1 MESNK
6 ESLLVGYPNPISYE
20 CTKML
25 LVQMEKCVCKIKIGN
40 TQGTGSFCKI
50 PFPNKKN
57 MLPVLITNNHIINK
71 EILNK
76 KDAKISIDIKEK
88 SDIKEL
94 NLNNRK
100 KYTNEE
106 HDITI
111 IEIKETDEIKNYLEL
126 DDIIMND
133 ILNDNNRNKEFID
146 KTLYIIQYPESE
158 LSVSYGILESIYEDK
173 KYDFRHKCSTKKGS
187 SGSPI
192 LNMNNKIIG
201 IHKECYK
208 DSYNNGTFLND
219 SIKEFIQIYCP
230 KNNNEIDNIIKNQK
244 LLNEF
249 NKKYNLNINDIK
261 IEELDLNSNNI
272 GDEGLKDL
280 VKIEFKELKLLN
292 LNDNNITNIDA
303 LENAKFEKLT
313 KLDLGNNK
321 IADINILEKVNFK
334 DLKELI
340 LDNNKITDINILE
353 KVNFKEL
360 KILKLFKNNI
370 SDLKVLDK
378 LKYEKLKLFI

>member
-6 ESLLVGYPNPISYE
+6 ESLLIGYPNPLSYE
-20 CTKML
+20 CTKKIIE
-25 LVQMEKCVCKIKIGN
+25 QMEKCICKIKIGKI
-40 TQGTGSFCKI
+40 QGTGFFCKI
-50 PFPNKKN
+50 PIPNKNN
-57 MLPVLITNNHIINK
+57 MLPAFITTNHIINK
-71 EILNK
+71 EFLYQ
-76 KDAKISIDIKEK
+76 KDAKIFLDIKEK
-88 SDIKEL
+88 SYIKEL

-111 IEIKETDEIKNYLEL
+111 IEIKENDEINNYLEL
-126 DDIIMND
+126 DDIIIND
-133 ILNDNNRNKEFID
+133 ILNNNNRNKEFID

-173 KYDFRHKCSTKKGS
+173 KYDFRHKCCTKKGS

-192 LNMNNKIIG
+192 LNMSNKIIG

-219 SIKEFIQIYCP
+219 SIKEFIRIYCST
-230 KNNNEIDNIIKNQK
+230 NNNEIDNNKNNEK

-249 NKKYNLNINDIK
+249 NKKYKLNIEDIK
-261 IEELDLNSNNI
+261 IEELDLNSRNI

-280 VKIEFKELKLLN
+280 VKIEFKELKKLD
-292 LNDNNITNIDA
+292 LNDNNITNIEA
-303 LENAKFEKLT
+303 LEIARFEKLT
-313 KLDLGNNK
+313 QLDLGNNK
-321 IADINILEKVNFK
+321 ITDISILEKVNFK
-334 DLKELI
+334 DLKVLI
-340 LDNNKITDINILE
+340 LENNKITDINILE
-353 KVNFKEL
+353 KVNFEEL

-370 SDLKVLDK
+370 SDFKVLDK

>member
-76 KDAKISIDIKEK
+76 KDDKISIDIKEK

-111 IEIKETDEIKNYLEL
+111 IEIKENDEIKNYLEL
-126 DDIIMND
+126 DDIITND

-244 LLNEF
+244 FLNEF

-321 IADINILEKVNFK
+321 IADINIS
-334 DLKELI
+334 I
-340 LDNNKITDINILE
+340 P
-353 KVNFKEL
+353 
-360 KILKLFKNNI
+360 
-370 SDLKVLDK
+370 
-378 LKYEKLKLFI
+378 

>member
-111 IEIKETDEIKNYLEL
+111 IEIKENDEIKNYLEL
-126 DDIIMND
+126 DDIITND
-133 ILNDNNRNKEFID
+133 ILNDNPTSLEWLSITRVGMNYVVRVEERIIKKEENGSLPRDIIAKKDGMITKVINNKG
-146 KTLYIIQYPESE
+146 ES
-158 LSVSYGILESIYEDK
+158 LVRSGDYV
-173 KYDFRHKCSTKKGS
+173 KKGDCLI
-187 SGSPI
+187 SGKIMLYDEVKGTTSASGTVYANVWYETEIKIPLTREEI
-192 LNMNNKIIG
+192 IKTGKKRYNININNKIFL
-201 IHKECYK
+201 KNKYK
-208 DSYNNGTFLND
+208 FFYQ
-219 SIKEFIQIYCP
+219 E
-230 KNNNEIDNIIKNQK
+230 NI
-244 LLNEF
+244 
-249 NKKYNLNINDIK
+249 
-261 IEELDLNSNNI
+261 
-272 GDEGLKDL
+272 
-280 VKIEFKELKLLN
+280 
-292 LNDNNITNIDA
+292 
-303 LENAKFEKLT
+303 
-313 KLDLGNNK
+313 
-321 IADINILEKVNFK
+321 
-334 DLKELI
+334 
-340 LDNNKITDINILE
+340 
-353 KVNFKEL
+353 KEL
-360 KILKLFKNNI
+360 KILGLKIKIYREVEYDKKIVKLSDEMLDKEAFKLLEENFNKKLKGSGEII
-370 SDLKVLDK
+370 SKKVLKKSQNNSTIEYRIFVVTNEIISGYSYFSEGDINDSSK
-378 LKYEKLKLFI
+378 SN

>member
-57 MLPVLITNNHIINK
+57 MLSVLITNNHIINK
-71 EILNK
+71 EILNRK
-76 KDAKISIDIKEK
+76 NAKISIDIKEK

-111 IEIKETDEIKNYLEL
+111 IEIKENDEIKNYLEL
-126 DDIIMND
+126 DDIITND

-158 LSVSYGILESIYEDK
+158 LSVSYGILESIYEDNLSEAALL
-173 KYDFRHKCSTKKGS
+173 DCFHKHIISKIRNAINDC
-187 SGSPI
+187 I
-192 LNMNNKIIG
+192 LEQEASLRISAHAADRANELDRASVALG
-201 IHKECYK
+201 
-208 DSYNNGTFLND
+208 
-219 SIKEFIQIYCP
+219 KEFNRTPTISELAKYVALSEDEVERIL
-230 KNNNEIDNIIKNQK
+230 KMS
-244 LLNEF
+244 LN
-249 NKKYNLNINDIK
+249 
-261 IEELDLNSNNI
+261 
-272 GDEGLKDL
+272 
-280 VKIEFKELKLLN
+280 
-292 LNDNNITNIDA
+292 A
-303 LENAKFEKLT
+303 LEK
-313 KLDLGNNK
+313 
-321 IADINILEKVNFK
+321 
-334 DLKELI
+334 
-340 LDNNKITDINILE
+340 
-353 KVNFKEL
+353 
-360 KILKLFKNNI
+360 
-370 SDLKVLDK
+370 
-378 LKYEKLKLFI
+378 